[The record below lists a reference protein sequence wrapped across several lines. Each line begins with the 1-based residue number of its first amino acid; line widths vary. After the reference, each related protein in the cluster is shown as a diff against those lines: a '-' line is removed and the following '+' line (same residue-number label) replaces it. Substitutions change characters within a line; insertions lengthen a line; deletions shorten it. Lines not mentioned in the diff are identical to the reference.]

1 MPDPDALRSAMLD
14 AVRAASIV
22 CRAVQADLR
31 ARDAV
36 TKPDE
41 SPVTVAD
48 LASQA
53 VISHLLGERFP
64 DLPLTAEEDASTLAG
79 PERADL
85 RRAVVDRV
93 RLVWP
98 DADERAVLR
107 AIARGGHVGT
117 ATGRYLALDPID
129 GTKGFLRGEQYA
141 VALGLVEDGRV
152 VAGVLGCPNLAG
164 PGGVEGILV
173 HARRGAGCAVTP
185 LDGGD
190 TVPARVSPEADPR
203 RLRLCESVESGHSD
217 RGASEVL
224 RTTLGVAAAP
234 VRIDSQAKYALLAL
248 GGAELYLRTPTREDR
263 REWIWDHAAGVIV
276 VEEAGGRVTD
286 LSGAPL
292 DFGRGRRLEANRG
305 VVATNGRLHE
315 AVLAALRS

>member
-1 MPDPDALRSAMLD
+1 MSDPSALRSVLVE
-14 AVRAASIV
+14 AVRAASHV

-31 ARDAV
+31 AGEAV

-53 VISHLLGERFP
+53 VISRLLGDRFP

-79 PERADL
+79 ADRADL
-85 RRAVVDRV
+85 RRAVVERV

-98 DADERAVLR
+98 DATDDAVLR
-107 AIARGGHVGT
+107 ALGRGAHVGA
-117 ATGRYLALDPID
+117 ATGRFLALDPID

-141 VALGLVEDGRV
+141 VALGLIEDGRV

-164 PGGVEGILV
+164 PGGRKGVLV
-173 HARRGAGCAVTP
+173 HAVRGAGCEVAP
-185 LDGGD
+185 LDGGASAA
-190 TVPARVSPEADPR
+190 TRVSPEADPR
-203 RLRLCESVESGHSD
+203 RLRLCESVETGHSD
-217 RGASEVL
+217 RGASDAL
-224 RTTLGVAAAP
+224 RTKLGVVAAP
-234 VRIDSQAKYALLAL
+234 VRIDSQAKYALIAL

-286 LSGAPL
+286 GSGAPL
-292 DFGRGRRLEANRG
+292 DFGRGRRLEGNRG
-305 VVATNGRLHE
+305 VVATNGRLH
-315 AVLAALRS
+315 ADVLAALR